1 MPTVPRTPTAPG
13 SMDERLKVNRDRSPI
28 DERALALLPI
38 EEVEAMHARDVRER
52 AARRRHYAHARAAIA
67 RIEAEL
73 DACSRRAAALDDY
86 LARRRRREEPAD
98 A

>member
-1 MPTVPRTPTAPG
+1 MPTVPRIPTAPG
-13 SMDERLKVNRDRSPI
+13 SMDERLKVNRDRS
-28 DERALALLPI
+28 PI

-86 LARRRRREEPAD
+86 LARRRRREERAD